1 MKKVR
6 FGEWISEGFQL
17 LKAEWQSW
25 VLISLIYFIPVG
37 IIYGISQAVSFQF
50 NQQMNV
56 NARSLEDFIQ
66 IISQSL
72 AQSIILSLITAFAMN
87 FVQAFLLGG
96 MYKAAFKQIR
106 GESIGVGDLFSGTDL
121 FVKILVASVLLTI
134 IQFVTVLMCYIPMLV
149 AQGLLFFT
157 IPLIVRQNL
166 EPVDAL
172 KTSYQ
177 ATKQD
182 WLMFILYAFV
192 VNVLAFIGVIGCLIG
207 ILFTFPLLVILTAVA
222 FRDCFEA
229 ETKISRAEAL
239 STKFCHACGQPL
251 DVKANFCGKCGA
263 SQV

>member
-87 FVQAFLLGG
+87 FVQAFLL
-96 MYKAAFKQIR
+96 
-106 GESIGVGDLFSGTDL
+106 
-121 FVKILVASVLLTI
+121 
-134 IQFVTVLMCYIPMLV
+134 
-149 AQGLLFFT
+149 
-157 IPLIVRQNL
+157 
-166 EPVDAL
+166 
-172 KTSYQ
+172 
-177 ATKQD
+177 
-182 WLMFILYAFV
+182 
-192 VNVLAFIGVIGCLIG
+192 
-207 ILFTFPLLVILTAVA
+207 
-222 FRDCFEA
+222 
-229 ETKISRAEAL
+229 
-239 STKFCHACGQPL
+239 
-251 DVKANFCGKCGA
+251 
-263 SQV
+263 